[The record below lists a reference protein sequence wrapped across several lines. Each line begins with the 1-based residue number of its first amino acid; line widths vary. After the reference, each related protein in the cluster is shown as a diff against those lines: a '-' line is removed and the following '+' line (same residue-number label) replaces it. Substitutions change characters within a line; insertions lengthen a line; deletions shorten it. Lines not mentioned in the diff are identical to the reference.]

1 MARVR
6 VTVQRPPENEVR
18 ICLNGQETDVLEV
31 PRHST
36 VHLELYQ
43 IRSVTEEQSKHLF
56 RNYVMSLSTHGRV
69 VYDQKLPAPFYAY
82 YKADLVVEEDWELTF
97 FLQQYGVHFA
107 FVCAEEL
114 LFVKGSVRSGEGNL
128 HRRVWLSVMLL
139 FAVPIFVVIA
149 LALTAIWSGRAD
161 SGGMPLPAAV
171 GFTLLFL
178 ATGAYVVWQM
188 VRRLR

>member
-1 MARVR
+1 MARIR
-6 VTVQRPPENEVR
+6 VTVQRPPETDVR

-43 IRSVTEEQSKHLF
+43 VRNVTGEQSKHLF
-56 RNYVMSLSTHGRV
+56 RSYVMSLSTHGRV

-82 YKADLVVEEDWELTF
+82 YRADIVAEEDWELIF
-97 FLQQYGVHFA
+97 SLQRYGVHFE

-128 HRRVWLSVMLL
+128 HRRVWLPVMLL
-139 FAVPIFVVIA
+139 FAVPIFVIIA
-149 LALTAIWSGRAD
+149 LALFAIWSGRAD
-161 SGGMPLPAAV
+161 SGGMPLAAAV
-171 GFTLLFL
+171 GFSFLFL
-178 ATGAYVVWQM
+178 SAGVYVIWQM